1 MPYLQDFGLCDHCA
15 NLGARKRCSG
25 CSVMQYHG
33 PACAKH
39 AWRAGH
45 KLECGA
51 WTSTTYCRPVMADF
65 WDEKSLAA
73 CVAEAQRCR
82 ISGVEQAAFIS
93 GALDAP
99 MMVWDE
105 ASTITGISQQV
116 TDAAQMHY
124 YALCQPEASVV
135 EQSNAYV
142 FIYATGIMDF
152 DAAQRRMY
160 RCFISTLVGSRNTA
174 SPFFPA
180 VGITAEQKK
189 CLTDALSVQ
198 RQSLDSIG
206 ISGFASRGAMMPVPP
221 LANRGLMMVAIQ
233 QCGNTVRIQISRR
246 MTPTQT
252 AAGFLPN
259 HTKVVLKGLQTRPEL
274 NGMAGIVGDL
284 TKTGRQLVTLEDG
297 VAMGLHQAAPAAPV
311 GGTSLGFSGGTT
323 VSQSSGGTG
332 CFNLFGY
339 DSVFAAV
346 VFSVLGLW
354 TKKLDEPGTGYFKL
368 FGYDGVLAVVLSVAV
383 LLCLWTKK
391 LDEPAEQLDSE
402 SEADGLELPLP
413 DAIDGVT
420 ELSVKSKNLQRAE
433 PLPSA
438 SVAAEPRPGGSI
450 PEDAKPVQTVNLMA
464 VIHSDGKLSPEWK
477 VSPTHEFFDAA
488 VVFPSQPDHA
498 GCDGEC
504 CICLDIPENPIKLGC
519 SHYMCQPCLADL
531 HSKALQNGTESS
543 LNKCPICREP
553 LPQMAPQSQVDADA
567 MQVRADD
574 CRTTVDEHRVAAT
587 AGNPGGGQKNK
598 KKKKKK
604 EEKK

>member
-25 CSVMQYHG
+25 CSVMQFHG

-65 WDEKSLAA
+65 WDEKSLAV

-82 ISGVEQAAFIS
+82 ISGNEHAAFIS
-93 GALDAP
+93 GALNAP

-105 ASTITGISQQV
+105 SSTITGISRQV

-160 RCFISTLVGSRNTA
+160 RCIISTPVGSRNTA

-180 VGITAEQKK
+180 VGGTAEQKK
-189 CLTDALSVQ
+189 YLTDVLSVQ

-246 MTPTQT
+246 ITPTQT

-274 NGMAGIVGDL
+274 NGMTGIVGDL

-311 GGTSLGFSGGTT
+311 GGTSLEFSGGTT
-323 VSQSSGGTG
+323 VSQSS
-332 CFNLFGY
+332 
-339 DSVFAAV
+339 
-346 VFSVLGLW
+346 
-354 TKKLDEPGTGYFKL
+354 
-368 FGYDGVLAVVLSVAV
+368 VAV
-383 LLCLWTKK
+383 PFFLTKK

-543 LNKCPICREP
+543 LNNCPICREP
-553 LPQMAPQSQVDADA
+553 LPQMGPQSQADADA

-574 CRTTVDEHRVAAT
+574 RRTTVDEHRVAAA
-587 AGNPGGGQKNK
+587 AGNPGGGHKNK
-598 KKKKKK
+598 TKKKKK